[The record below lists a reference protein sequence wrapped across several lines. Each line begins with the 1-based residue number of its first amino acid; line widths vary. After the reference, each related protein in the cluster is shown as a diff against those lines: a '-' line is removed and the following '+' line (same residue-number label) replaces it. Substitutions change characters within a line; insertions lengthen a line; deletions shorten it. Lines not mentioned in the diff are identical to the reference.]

1 MTESKTIEIVRGT
14 TNSVI
19 ISLQDD
25 AGNPYALGDGEKLIF
40 GVKTNLNNSDCCI
53 KKVVTAADTDAETP
67 GEYEVLL
74 APADTEE
81 LPFGR
86 FCYDVGLQVG
96 ADYFPVIPCSPF
108 IISHNVTRREA

>member
-19 ISLQDD
+19 ISLLDD

-40 GVKTNLNNSDCCI
+40 GVKTNIHNSDCCI
-53 KKVVTAADTDAETP
+53 KKVVTDGAAD
-67 GEYEVLL
+67 GEYEIRL
-74 APADTEE
+74 APADTEN

-96 ADYFPVIPCSPF
+96 ADYFPVIRCSPF
-108 IISHNVTRREA
+108 IISHNVTSREA